1 MPDHKSS
8 PGLPLGEIAR
18 RIGGRLV
25 GDSGLLIRGVA
36 PIHEAGPHDIT
47 FVANAKYAKALG
59 ATRAGAVLLEKEA
72 KGIGPAQL
80 LVDDPYFAF
89 SRVVSLFHPPR
100 RPPPGVHPQSVIGT
114 GVRLGEEV
122 YIGPFVTLE
131 AGANVGDGAVIHHG
145 VFVGEG
151 STIGEE
157 SLIHP
162 NVTVREGVTLGKRV
176 IVHSGTVIGS
186 DGFGFATHAGRHH
199 KIEQVGRVIVED
211 DVEIGANVAVDRA
224 ALGVT
229 RIGRGTKI
237 DNLVQIAHNVS
248 IGEDSL
254 IVAQVGISG
263 STTLGHHVVLGGQVG
278 LVGHLRIGDR
288 VMVGAQSGIMR
299 DLPDGSVVWGSPAIA
314 HSEALKVQA
323 ALPHLPEMRKQL
335 RKLALE
341 LSDLA
346 RRLKQEG
353 VEGEEEV

>member
-1 MPDHKSS
+1 
-8 PGLPLGEIAR
+8 L
-18 RIGGRLV
+18 
-25 GDSGLLIRGVA
+25 
-36 PIHEAGPHDIT
+36 
-47 FVANAKYAKALG
+47 
-59 ATRAGAVLLEKEA
+59 ATTLAGAVLLEKET

-89 SRVVSLFHPPR
+89 SRVVSLIHPPR
-100 RPPPGVHPQSVIGT
+100 RPSPGVHPQSIVGP
-114 GVRLGEEV
+114 GVRLGKEV
-122 YIGPFVTLE
+122 YVGPFVTLE
-131 AGANVGDGAVIHHG
+131 AGAVVGDGAVIHHG

-151 STIGEE
+151 STIGEG
-157 SLIHP
+157 SVIYP
-162 NVTVREGVTLGKRV
+162 NVTVREGVMLGKRV

-186 DGFGFATHAGRHH
+186 DGFGFATHEGRHH
-199 KIEQVGRVIVED
+199 KIEQVGRVVVED
-211 DVEIGANVAVDRA
+211 DVEIGANVAIDRA

-254 IVAQVGISG
+254 IVSQVGISG

-278 LVGHLRIGDR
+278 LVGHLRIGNR

-323 ALPHLPEMRKQL
+323 VVPHLPEMRKQL

-341 LSDLA
+341 LSALA
-346 RRLKQEG
+346 RHLKKKG
-353 VEGEEEV
+353 IEGEEEV